1 MRNGGRRCSQRLPL
15 GGLVPGGS
23 LHLCSGEE
31 ILLPWRVSACP
42 KELLPG
48 LRDARLPPPLA
59 PITGAGLTRSRSGRP
74 PRGSGHG
81 AFGLLPAHRAGL
93 REYTRPFGS
102 HLGAAGQDGGTGS
115 PRPARA
121 ATPPSTR
128 PQPRGTA
135 PTDAGTGKD
144 SPRGRSEPD
153 RPPRA
158 CRSCVCSTTPAPP
171 HRRPRPPGA
180 RLSRRP

>member
-93 REYTRPFGS
+93 QEYRLLDGQLLQVLEAGS
-102 HLGAAGQDGGTGS
+102 GAPGELLAGIL
-115 PRPARA
+115 
-121 ATPPSTR
+121 
-128 PQPRGTA
+128 TA
-135 PTDAGTGKD
+135 L
-144 SPRGRSEPD
+144 
-153 RPPRA
+153 PRA
-158 CRSCVCSTTPAPP
+158 KAALPP
-171 HRRPRPPGA
+171 TCLGQCPQDHVGLLA
-180 RLSRRP
+180 